1 MKLNKDFV
9 RSLLLFVESTDTLDG
24 PSEQDLLNFTTN
36 EGFSKNDLVYT
47 IHRLLDAGF
56 IKGDVQYASNE
67 PYWLHISALT
77 YDGHEF
83 LENVRDS
90 KVWSATKK
98 VSSKVGS
105 VSLNILST
113 IAADIIK
120 KVLSGEMTL

>member
-9 RSLLLFVESTDTLDG
+9 RSLLLFVESNETLNG
-24 PSEQDLLNFTTN
+24 PSEQDLIDFATN
-36 EGFSKNDLVYT
+36 EGLSKNDLVYT
-47 IHRLLDAGF
+47 ILRLLEAGF

-67 PYWLHISALT
+67 PYWLYISALT

-90 KVWSATKK
+90 KVWRATKK
-98 VSSKVGS
+98 ASSKVGN

-120 KVLSGEMTL
+120 KVLSGEMSL